1 MAQDKTETHKA
12 GSQYP
17 CVLLPEARPL
27 PPGLKPSAEP
37 CAACAARVLSLC
49 DAVDQRD
56 LPRLAALTKP
66 RQVEAHRTFIMAGDP
81 ADHLFNITEGVVK
94 VYRLL
99 ADGRQQ
105 VTGFLFKGDFLGLGP
120 ESTYAFSAEA
130 VTRVRYCRFGRG
142 ALHRF
147 MDDFPKV
154 EKRLLAMTANELAAS
169 QEQMVLLGRK
179 TAREKLASFLVM
191 LSRRMARLGKR
202 QDVIALPMS
211 RSDIADYLGL
221 TIETVSRVF
230 TRFKKEGLI
239 ELPTTARV
247 RIKDHETLVQLSEGA
262 DERS

>member
-1 MAQDKTETHKA
+1 LGQDKAETHKA
-12 GSQYP
+12 ENRYP
-17 CVLLPEARPL
+17 CVILPEAKPL
-27 PPGLKPSAEP
+27 PLGLTPSAEP

-49 DAVDQRD
+49 DAVDHRD
-56 LPRLAALTKP
+56 LHRLAALTKP
-66 RQVEAHRTFIMAGDP
+66 RQVEAHRTFILAGDP

-105 VTGFLFKGDFLGLGP
+105 VTGFLFKGDFLGVGP

-130 VTRVRYCRFGRG
+130 VTRVRYCRFGRA

-191 LSRRMARLGKR
+191 LSRRMARPGKR
-202 QDVIALPMS
+202 EDVIALPMS

-230 TRFKKEGLI
+230 TQFRKEGLI
-239 ELPTTARV
+239 ELPTTARA
-247 RIKDHETLVQLSEGA
+247 RIKDHETLVQLSEGVDQRA
-262 DERS
+262 

>member
-1 MAQDKTETHKA
+1 MSRDKAETHKA
-12 GSQYP
+12 GRLYP
-17 CVLLPEARPL
+17 CVILPEAKPL
-27 PPGLKPSAEP
+27 PLGLTPSAEP

-49 DAVDQRD
+49 DAVDHRD
-56 LPRLAALTKP
+56 LHRLAALTKP
-66 RQVEAHRTFIMAGDP
+66 RQVEAHRTFILAGDP

-105 VTGFLFKGDFLGLGP
+105 VTGFLFKGDFLGVGP

-130 VTRVRYCRFGRG
+130 VTRVRYCRFGRA

-191 LSRRMARLGKR
+191 LSRRMARPGKR
-202 QDVIALPMS
+202 EDVIALPMS

-230 TRFKKEGLI
+230 TQFRKEGLI
-239 ELPTTARV
+239 ELPTTERA
-247 RIKDHETLVQLSEGA
+247 RIKDHETLVQLSEGVDQRA
-262 DERS
+262 